1 MTPLRVLLALVPPL
15 VLSGCVHGAYRMGNM
30 TPDPSFAAD
39 PPVAASTVTE
49 NGGIRVSRN
58 SIYAGRRAARIGDHL
73 TVRIA
78 HNTQADS
85 TANTTA
91 GRESDAS
98 LAITAFLGLQNQ
110 LPPSLGGVAQVPA
123 EIGAEPSAQIA
134 GKAGSSFT
142 GNGTTN
148 RRGMLE
154 GTLTVQ
160 VVDVKP
166 NGILVIGGRQ
176 AVKINNEIQVLN
188 LRGEVDPRAVAPD
201 NSIDSGQ
208 IVDARI
214 EFSGVG
220 VVAGKQRPGWL
231 VRILDVISPL

>member
-1 MTPLRVLLALVPPL
+1 MNATTRLLVFALALPL
-15 VLSGCVHGAYRMGNM
+15 AGCAHGAYRMGNM
-30 TPDPSFAAD
+30 TADPSFTAE
-39 PPVAASTVTE
+39 PVAPVSPVTE

-58 SIYAGRRAARIGDHL
+58 SIYAGRRAARVGDHL

-78 HNTQADS
+78 HMTQADS
-85 TANTTA
+85 TAGTA
-91 GRESDAS
+91 LGKTSDAQ
-98 LAITAFLGLQNQ
+98 LKIAAFFGLQNQ
-110 LPPSLGGVAQVPA
+110 LPEGLGGLGVGGEPTAL
-123 EIGAEPSAQIA
+123 IGGEASNN
-134 GKAGSSFT
+134 FT
-142 GNGTTN
+142 GDGSTN
-148 RRGMLE
+148 RRGSLQ

-166 NGILVIGGRQ
+166 NGILVVGGRQ

-188 LRGEVDPRAVAPD
+188 LRGDVDPRAVAPD
-201 NSIDSGQ
+201 NSIDSSQ

-231 VRILDVISPL
+231 ARILDVISPL